1 MGDSHSSSS
10 SSSAGAE
17 FMLKFRSSDNQEN
30 CRRILLSHPGEG
42 HVQGDILERIQHK
55 HLHALK
61 SILQQ
66 HVSDFTEQL
75 EKATTEGPVPHEYA
89 NTLKRD
95 IGQACLKELR
105 LHLETAQQ
113 EASEIF
119 VDEAFCYRCNKAC
132 PIHPPASVR
141 GGRNYINV
149 GGNVCI
155 PWSGMNQSV
164 KAKAKG
170 WLSELTIP
178 MLVWLYDLR
187 QQDVTFLIQECSVA
201 CCRVAW
207 CSVVYVLFCKDG
219 L

>member
-1 MGDSHSSSS
+1 MDDGHSSS

-17 FMLKFRSSDNQEN
+17 FMLKFRPSDNQEN
-30 CRRILLSHPGEG
+30 CRRILLSHSGEG

-75 EKATTEGPVPHEYA
+75 EKAKTEGPVPHEYA

-113 EASEIF
+113 E
-119 VDEAFCYRCNKAC
+119 
-132 PIHPPASVR
+132 VR
-141 GGRNYINV
+141 
-149 GGNVCI
+149 
-155 PWSGMNQSV
+155 
-164 KAKAKG
+164 
-170 WLSELTIP
+170 
-178 MLVWLYDLR
+178 D
-187 QQDVTFLIQECSVA
+187 SVA
-201 CCRVAW
+201 KIDYFLACCSTLPCGHTILAKFDHFTTSLR
-207 CSVVYVLFCKDG
+207 S
-219 L
+219 